1 MVYWDSYIIFATR
14 TIKIQTSHAY
24 SKGVKALS
32 VLQLSVPPM
41 PYFIVNGFAANEP
54 GFKHPNRRNIGVFD
68 MLLVR
73 SGCLYIAE
81 EDRKY
86 EVSAGDMLI
95 LRPDKHHYPT
105 APCQEETLY
114 YWLHFQTSGE
124 WRVSDPNES
133 ETSDDRE
140 EKIPDR
146 LRVFIPQ
153 TIKFHIPQSFH
164 IPKPAKL
171 FALMDQ
177 MIELG
182 ARSDSLSRWKQ
193 QTLFQNLLERLHE
206 SWQSDETASSARC
219 ADQAAS
225 YLRQHYHENVSAQA
239 LGEALN
245 FHPVY
250 IARCMQKQFGCSPFE
265 YLMHYRLEQAKLL
278 LLQTD
283 LPITRI
289 ADDVGFN
296 QAAYFTS
303 CFVKYV
309 GATPREYRR
318 RFQ

>member
-1 MVYWDSYIIFATR
+1 MKT
-14 TIKIQTSHAY
+14 
-24 SKGVKALS
+24 LS
-32 VLQLSVPPM
+32 ILQLSVPPM
-41 PYFIVNGFAANEP
+41 PHYIANGIMETEP
-54 GFKHPNRRNIGVFD
+54 GFKHPNRRNILVFD

-86 EVSAGDMLI
+86 ELSAGHMLI

-105 APCQEETLY
+105 AGCQEPTLY
-114 YWLHFQTSGE
+114 YWLHFQTSGD
-124 WRVSDPNES
+124 WRVSDPAES
-133 ETSDDRE
+133 MTSEARE
-140 EKIPDR
+140 EEIPDR
-146 LRVFIPQ
+146 LRGFIPQ
-153 TIKFHIPQSFH
+153 TIQFHIPQYFEV
-164 IPKPAKL
+164 PKPAL
-171 FALMDQ
+171 LYALMDQ
-177 MIELG
+177 MIELD
-182 ARSDSLSRWKQ
+182 ARSDGLSRWKQ

-206 SWQSDETASSARC
+206 SWLPDEPASSAKC
-219 ADQAAS
+219 ADLAAS
-225 YLRQHYHENVSAQA
+225 YLRQHYHEHISAQA

-250 IARCMQKQFGCSPFE
+250 IARCMQKRFGCSPFE

-303 CFVKYV
+303 CFVKAV